1 MRTSALERGNS
12 LDTVFACLSIEFWHP
27 QLAQRNSKLWSG
39 ECNCESIMSTLGLVK
54 FGLVNFGLS
63 TTLDGDL
70 INSDSSS
77 AVRAQVLNVTA
88 NHTVKI

>member
-1 MRTSALERGNS
+1 
-12 LDTVFACLSIEFWHP
+12 
-27 QLAQRNSKLWSG
+27 
-39 ECNCESIMSTLGLVK
+39 MSTLGLVK